1 MYVLFLPCQEYLYN
15 VLFGTDSSNTAVGVG
30 AAAAVIV
37 ALIVVAVFMISNLI
51 PKNKDIEL

>member
-1 MYVLFLPCQEYLYN
+1 MLFIFN
-15 VLFGTDSSNTAVGVG
+15 VFFGSDSSNTAVGVG

>member
-1 MYVLFLPCQEYLYN
+1 MYIYN

-30 AAAAVIV
+30 AAASVIV